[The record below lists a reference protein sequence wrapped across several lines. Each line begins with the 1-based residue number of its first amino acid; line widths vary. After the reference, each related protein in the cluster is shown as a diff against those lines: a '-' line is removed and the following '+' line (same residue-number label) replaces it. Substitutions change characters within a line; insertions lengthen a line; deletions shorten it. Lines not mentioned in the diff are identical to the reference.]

1 MANLI
6 TLLRFFLTFPTFY
19 AVLEGHEKLSS
30 ALILLGALSDLL
42 DGNLARRS
50 GEKNRWGALLD
61 PMVDKVFFLSVLSAF
76 VYLQKVHPLSFV
88 LLLIREL
95 ILSFLRSVSVEKGYI
110 MQASYLG
117 KTKAFFEFLS
127 LFLLSLGSSAGNL
140 ALWIA
145 VIFAYISMWDY
156 MLKYLTFERQL

>member
-6 TLLRFFLTFPTFY
+6 TLFRFFLTFPTFY
-19 AVLEGHEKLSS
+19 AVLGGYERLSS
-30 ALILLGALSDLL
+30 ILILLGALSDLL

-50 GEKNRWGALLD
+50 REKNRWGALLD

-76 VYLQKVHPLSFV
+76 LYVQKVHPLSFI

-95 ILSFLRSVSVEKGYI
+95 FLSFLRSVSVEKGYI

-127 LFLLSLGSSAGNL
+127 LFLLSLESSAGNL
-140 ALWIA
+140 ALWTA

-156 MLKYLTFERQL
+156 VLKYITFEKS